1 MASGSEFGSLSMAV
15 GSNNSPGRSQDGWSR
30 FMRLTAAFYPQRFAA
45 KKTPPFDL
53 RATVDIIRGPKTSN
67 AHEDLAA
74 QDTRPSIGMAMQD
87 GGVGVEHI
95 FDVDK
100 SPARMPIHQLLSW
113 TRLDGHLELHR
124 EIPRGMAL
132 DLMLKGRKSKW
143 RLVRGSTPRDEVLR
157 GV

>member
-1 MASGSEFGSLSMAV
+1 MASESEFGSLSMAV
-15 GSNNSPGRSQDGWSR
+15 GSNGSPGQLLDRGSR
-30 FMRLTAAFYPQRFAA
+30 FARLTAAFYPQRPMA

-67 AHEDLAA
+67 SYEDLAA
-74 QDTRPSIGMAMQD
+74 QDTRPSISMDRQN
-87 GGVGVEHI
+87 GGVGAEHI
-95 FDVDK
+95 FAVNK
-100 SPARMPIHQLLSW
+100 SPARVPIHQLLSW

-132 DLMLKGRKSKW
+132 DLLLKGRKSEW

>member
-1 MASGSEFGSLSMAV
+1 MASESEFGSLSMAV
-15 GSNNSPGRSQDGWSR
+15 GSYGSPGRSQDGRSR
-30 FMRLTAAFYPQRFAA
+30 FTRLTAAFYPHRPAA

-53 RATVDIIRGPKTSN
+53 RATVDIIRGPETSN
-67 AHEDLAA
+67 SRKDWGA
-74 QDTRPSIGMAMQD
+74 QDTRPSIRMVRQN

-95 FDVDK
+95 VVVNK
-100 SPARMPIHQLLSW
+100 SPARVPIHQLLSW